1 MLLFETKGI
10 PAGRG
15 RRKQSDKAGVMGE
28 ICGWAEESGWE
39 GKRKTGL
46 YLLVFAALAVEVF
59 GCNFSAWKSLFYG
72 ERFVFEQIHVEGG
85 WETAEGSGEYVV
97 EEGALTLHVEASGRK
112 IHNLFFAVD
121 FPEGAQIPYT
131 ITLTDEGNYY
141 PYSLPEGM
149 LVSGIEKSF
158 YTDIYPSGRVGE
170 ISVQFL
176 VPAEIRRAHV

>member
-1 MLLFETKGI
+1 MGMES
-10 PAGRG
+10 GRG
-15 RRKQSDKAGVMGE
+15 
-28 ICGWAEESGWE
+28 E

-59 GCNFSAWKSLFYG
+59 VCNFSAWKSLFYG
-72 ERFVFEQIHVEGG
+72 ERFAFEQIHVEGG

-121 FPEGAQIPYT
+121 FPEGGQIPYI

-158 YTDIYPSGRVGE
+158 YTDIYPSGGVGE

-176 VPAEIRRAHV
+176 VPAGNVVSVTAIGGYARVGVVLSLG